1 MSNNIRNITII
12 AHVDHGKTTMIDNLM
27 KQSGSFRENE
37 VVDERLMDS
46 GELEKERGITILA
59 KPASIDWQDTR
70 VNIIDTPGHRDFA
83 AEVERVLS
91 MADGA
96 LLLIDSAEGVMPQT
110 KFVLAKALKQGL
122 KPIVVINKLDKADQR
137 ANEVLDETFDL
148 FVSLDANEEQ
158 LDFPVMYAS
167 GRSGWASKEVDGPR
181 ENLHPLLDLIIE
193 HVKPAELDKTKP
205 FAMLSTL
212 LYADSFLGR
221 SLVGK
226 ISQGTA
232 KANQAIKAIN
242 LKGEKVDEGRL
253 TKIFRYEGT
262 KKVPIEVGEAG
273 DIVVIAGLEK
283 ANVADTI
290 CDLEVNDPLPAT
302 PIDPPTMSITISVNS
317 SPLAGTEGKK
327 LTSTQI
333 RDRLVTEAQNNVGIS
348 FSQNA
353 NVDAFVISGRG
364 ELMLEILLTQM
375 RREGFEMTVSPPK
388 VLYQKDDNGNRLEP
402 IEEITVD
409 VDEEFSS
416 KIIDSMNRRKGKLL
430 DLKDTGKDKKRL
442 IFHAPTRGLMGY
454 TSRFLTLTKGTGV
467 INRIFHGYGKF
478 EGEMDGRKN
487 GALISMANGKAVA
500 FAIFNLQ
507 ARGEMFVTH
516 NDPVYEGM
524 IVGLAP
530 KAGDMIINVMKGKQL
545 TNMRTQGTDE
555 NVVLTPVRQMS
566 IAEQLSMLNTDE
578 ALEITPKSLRLR
590 KAILNPNDR
599 KKYYARHRWVGSN
612 QKSPSYNIY
621 KTYAFNF

>member
-1 MSNNIRNITII
+1 MDESL
-12 AHVDHGKTTMIDNLM
+12 IDP
-27 KQSGSFRENE
+27 GS
-37 VVDERLMDS
+37 S
-46 GELEKERGITILA
+46 EKERGLTILFTL
-59 KPASIDWQDTR
+59 ASIDWQNTR

-122 KPIVVINKLDKADQR
+122 KTIVVINKLDKADQR

-167 GRSGWASKEVDGPR
+167 GRSGWADKEVDGPR
-181 ENLHPLLDLIIE
+181 ENLHPLLDLILE
-193 HVKPAELDKTKP
+193 HVKPADLDKTKP

-232 KANQAIKAIN
+232 KANQPIKAIN

-348 FSQNA
+348 FSQNN

-388 VLYQKDDNGNRLEP
+388 VLFQKDENGNRMEP

-409 VDEEFSS
+409 LDEEFSS

-599 KKYYARHRWVGSN
+599 KKN
-612 QKSPSYNIY
+612 EKSSTPL
-621 KTYAFNF
+621 

>member
-1 MSNNIRNITII
+1 MTNIIRNITII
-12 AHVDHGKTTMIDNLM
+12 AHVDHGKTTLIDNLM
-27 KQSGSFRENE
+27 KQSGTFRENE
-37 VVDERLMDS
+37 NVEERVMDS

-59 KPASIDWQDTR
+59 KPSSINWKKSR
-70 VNIIDTPGHRDFA
+70 INIIDTPGHRDFA
-83 AEVERVLS
+83 AEVERVLH

-110 KFVLAKALKQGL
+110 KFVLSKALKQGL
-122 KPIVVINKLDKADQR
+122 KPIVVINKLDKPDQR

-158 LDFPVMYAS
+158 LDFPVLYAS
-167 GRSGWASKEVDGPR
+167 GRSGWASKEINGPK
-181 ENLHPLLDLIIE
+181 ENLKPLLDLIID
-193 HVKPAELDKTKP
+193 HVKPLSFDSTKP

-221 SLVGK
+221 SLVGR
-226 ISQGTA
+226 IAQGTA
-232 KANQAIKAIN
+232 KANQQIKAIN
-242 LKGEKVDEGRL
+242 LEGKKIDEGRL

-262 KKVPIEVGEAG
+262 KKVPIEEGEAG
-273 DIVVIAGLEK
+273 DIVIIAGLEK

-290 CDLEVNDPLPAT
+290 CDLSINEPIDAT
-302 PIDPPTMSITISVNS
+302 PIDPPTMSITITVNS

-333 RDRLVTEAQNNVGIS
+333 RDRLILEAENNVGIN
-348 FSQNA
+348 FEENEDK
-353 NVDAFVISGRG
+353 DAFVINGRG

-388 VLYQKDDNGNRLEP
+388 VLIKKDDKGNKLEP

-409 VDEEFSS
+409 LDEEYSS
-416 KIIDSMNRRKGKLL
+416 KIIDSMNRRKGKLI
-430 DLKDTGKDKKRL
+430 DLKDTGKNKKRI

-467 INRIFHGYGKF
+467 INRIFHSYGDYTGDM
-478 EGEMDGRKN
+478 EGRRN
-487 GALISMANGKAVA
+487 GALISMENGKAVA

-524 IVGLAP
+524 IVGLSS
-530 KAGDMIINVMKGKQL
+530 KSGDLEINVLKGKKL

-555 NVVLTPVRQMS
+555 NVVLTPVRKIA

-578 ALEITPKSLRLR
+578 ALEITPKSCRLR
-590 KAILNPNDR
+590 KLVLDPHER
-599 KKYYARHRWVGSN
+599 KRQSRAKAS
-612 QKSPSYNIY
+612 
-621 KTYAFNF
+621 

>member
-1 MSNNIRNITII
+1 MINDIRNITII
-12 AHVDHGKTTMIDNLM
+12 AHVDHGKTTLIDNLM
-27 KQSGSFRENE
+27 KQSGSFRDNE

-59 KPASIDWQDTR
+59 KPASINWKDSR
-70 VNIIDTPGHRDFA
+70 INIIDTPGHRDFA

-110 KFVLAKALKQGL
+110 KFVLSKALKQGL
-122 KPIVVINKLDKADQR
+122 KPIVIINKLDKADQR

-158 LDFPVMYAS
+158 LDFPVLYAS
-167 GRSGWASKEVDGPR
+167 GRSGWADKEIEGLR
-181 ENLHPLLDLIIE
+181 ENLNPLLDLIIQ

-212 LYADSFLGR
+212 LYADNFLGR
-221 SLVGK
+221 SLVGR

-232 KANQAIKAIN
+232 KANQPIKAIN
-242 LKGEKVDEGRL
+242 LKGEKVDEGKL

-262 KKVPIEVGEAG
+262 KKVPIEIGEAG

-290 CDLEVNDPLPAT
+290 CDPELNDPIPAT

-333 RDRLVTEAQNNVGIS
+333 RDRLISEAQNNVGIT
-348 FSQNA
+348 FSQNT
-353 NVDAFVISGRG
+353 NVDSFVISGRG

-388 VLYQKDDNGNRLEP
+388 VLYQKDEAGNKLEP

-409 VDEEFSS
+409 LDEEYSS

-442 IFHAPTRGLMGY
+442 VFHAPTRGLMGY

-478 EGEMDGRKN
+478 EGEMEGRKN
-487 GALISMANGKAVA
+487 GALISMSTGKAVA

-524 IVGLAP
+524 IVGLTP
-530 KAGDMIINVMKGKQL
+530 KPGDMIINVMKGKQL

-590 KAILNPNDR
+590 KSILNPHDR
-599 KKYYARHRWVGSN
+599 KRSE
-612 QKSPSYNIY
+612 KSG
-621 KTYAFNF
+621 TAA

>member
-1 MSNNIRNITII
+1 MTTSIRNITII
-12 AHVDHGKTTMIDNLM
+12 AHVDHGKTTLIDNLM

-59 KPASIDWQDTR
+59 KPASINWKDSR
-70 VNIIDTPGHRDFA
+70 INIIDTPGHRDFA

-137 ANEVLDETFDL
+137 ADEVLNETFDL

-158 LDFPVMYAS
+158 LDFPVIYAS
-167 GRSGWASKEVDGPR
+167 GRSGWASKEIDGPR
-181 ENLHPLLDLIIE
+181 ENLNPLLDLVID
-193 HVKPAELDKTKP
+193 HVKPAEFDKSKP

-221 SLVGK
+221 SLVGR

-232 KANQAIKAIN
+232 KANQQIKSIN
-242 LKGEKVDEGRL
+242 LDGEKVDEGRL

-290 CDLEVNDPLPAT
+290 CDTEVDIPIQAT
-302 PIDPPTMSITISVNS
+302 PIDPPTMSIKITVNS

-333 RDRLVTEAQNNVGIS
+333 RERLVQEAQNNVGIS
-348 FSQNA
+348 FSENE
-353 NVDAFVISGRG
+353 NKDSFEISGRG

-375 RREGFEMTVSPPK
+375 RREGFEMTVSPPR
-388 VLYQKDDNGNRLEP
+388 VLFQKNENGEKLEP
-402 IEEITVD
+402 IEEITMD
-409 VDEEFSS
+409 LDEEFSS
-416 KIIDSMNRRKGKLL
+416 KVIDSMNKRKGKLI
-430 DLKDTGKDKKRL
+430 DLKDTGKNKKRL

-467 INRIFHGYGKF
+467 INRIFHSYGKF
-478 EGEMDGRKN
+478 EGDMEGRRN
-487 GALISMANGKAVA
+487 GALISMEQGKAVA
-500 FAIFNLQ
+500 FAIYNLQ

-516 NDPVYEGM
+516 NDPVYSGM
-524 IVGLAP
+524 IVGLSP
-530 KAGDMIINVMKGKQL
+530 KPGDMIINVMKGKKL

-555 NVVLTPVRQMS
+555 NVVLTPVRKMS
-566 IAEQLSMLNTDE
+566 IAEQLSMLNSDE
-578 ALEITPKSLRLR
+578 ALEITPNSCRLR
-590 KAILNPNDR
+590 KAVLDPHER
-599 KKYYARHRWVGSN
+599 KKLSKLSEAS
-612 QKSPSYNIY
+612 
-621 KTYAFNF
+621 

>member
-59 KPASIDWQDTR
+59 KPASIDWQNSR

-221 SLVGK
+221 SLVGR

-232 KANQAIKAIN
+232 KANQPIKAIN
-242 LKGEKVDEGRL
+242 LKGEKVDEGKL

-290 CDLEVNDPLPAT
+290 CDPELNDPIPAT

-333 RDRLVTEAQNNVGIS
+333 RDRLVQEAQNNVGIT
-348 FSQNA
+348 FSQNE
-353 NVDAFVISGRG
+353 NVDSFVISGRG

-388 VLYQKDDNGNRLEP
+388 VLYQQDEAGNKLEP

-409 VDEEFSS
+409 LDEEFSS

-478 EGEMDGRKN
+478 EGVMDGRKN
-487 GALISMANGKAVA
+487 GALISMATGKAVA

-530 KAGDMIINVMKGKQL
+530 KPGDMIINVMKGKQL

-555 NVVLTPVRQMS
+555 NVVLTPVRKMS

-590 KAILNPNDR
+590 KAILNPNER
-599 KKYYARHRWVGSN
+599 KKN
-612 QKSPSYNIY
+612 EKSSTPL
-621 KTYAFNF
+621 

>member
-1 MSNNIRNITII
+1 MTTSIRNITII
-12 AHVDHGKTTMIDNLM
+12 AHVDHGKTTLIDNLM

-59 KPASIDWQDTR
+59 KPASINWKDSR
-70 VNIIDTPGHRDFA
+70 INIIDTPGHRDFA

-137 ANEVLDETFDL
+137 ADEVLNETFDL

-158 LDFPVMYAS
+158 LDFPVIYAS
-167 GRSGWASKEVDGPR
+167 GRSGWASKEIDGPR
-181 ENLHPLLDLIIE
+181 ENLNPLLDLVID
-193 HVKPAELDKTKP
+193 HVKPAEFDKTKP

-221 SLVGK
+221 SLVGR

-232 KANQAIKAIN
+232 KANQQIKAIN
-242 LKGEKVDEGRL
+242 LDGEKVDEGRL

-290 CDLEVNDPLPAT
+290 CDTEVDTPIQAT
-302 PIDPPTMSITISVNS
+302 PIDPPTMSIKITVNS

-333 RDRLVTEAQNNVGIS
+333 RERLVQEAQNNVGIS
-348 FSQNA
+348 FSENE
-353 NVDAFVISGRG
+353 NKDSFEISGRG

-388 VLYQKDDNGNRLEP
+388 VLFQKNDNGEKLEP
-402 IEEITVD
+402 IEEITMD
-409 VDEEFSS
+409 LDEEFSS
-416 KIIDSMNRRKGKLL
+416 KVIDSMNKRKGKLI
-430 DLKDTGKDKKRL
+430 DLKDTGKNKKRL

-467 INRIFHGYGKF
+467 INRIFHSYGKF
-478 EGEMDGRKN
+478 EGDMEGRRN
-487 GALISMANGKAVA
+487 GALISMEQGKAVA
-500 FAIFNLQ
+500 FAIYNLQ

-516 NDPVYEGM
+516 NDPVYSGM
-524 IVGLAP
+524 IVGLSP
-530 KAGDMIINVMKGKQL
+530 KPGDMIINVMKGKKL

-555 NVVLTPVRQMS
+555 NVVLTPVRKMS
-566 IAEQLSMLNTDE
+566 IAEQLSMLNSDE
-578 ALEITPKSLRLR
+578 ALEITPNSCRLR
-590 KAILNPNDR
+590 KAVLDPHER
-599 KKYYARHRWVGSN
+599 KKLSKLSEAS
-612 QKSPSYNIY
+612 
-621 KTYAFNF
+621 

>member
-59 KPASIDWQDTR
+59 KPASIDWQNTR

-167 GRSGWASKEVDGPR
+167 GRSGWADKEVDGPR
-181 ENLHPLLDLIIE
+181 ENLHSLLDLILE
-193 HVKPAELDKTKP
+193 HVKPADLDKTKP

-232 KANQAIKAIN
+232 KANQPIKAIN

-348 FSQNA
+348 FSQNN

-388 VLYQKDDNGNRLEP
+388 VLFQKDENGNRMEP

-409 VDEEFSS
+409 LDEEFSS

-599 KKYYARHRWVGSN
+599 KKN
-612 QKSPSYNIY
+612 EKSSTPL
-621 KTYAFNF
+621 

>member
-12 AHVDHGKTTMIDNLM
+12 AHVDHGKTTMIDTLM

-59 KPASIDWQDTR
+59 KPASITWKDSR
-70 VNIIDTPGHRDFA
+70 INIIDTPGHRDFA

-122 KPIVVINKLDKADQR
+122 KPIVIINKLDKADQR

-158 LDFPVMYAS
+158 LDFPVLYAS

-181 ENLHPLLDLIIE
+181 ENLHPLLDLILE
-193 HVKPAELDKTKP
+193 HVNPDDLDKTKP

-232 KANQAIKAIN
+232 KANQPIKAIN
-242 LKGEKVDEGRL
+242 LKGEIVDEGRL

-290 CDLEVNDPLPAT
+290 CDPEVNEPLPAT

-348 FSQNA
+348 FSQNN

-388 VLYQKDDNGNRLEP
+388 VLYQKDENGNRMEP

-409 VDEEFSS
+409 LDEEFSS

-530 KAGDMIINVMKGKQL
+530 KPGDMIINVMKGKQL

-590 KAILNPNDR
+590 KAILNPTDR
-599 KKYYARHRWVGSN
+599 KKN
-612 QKSPSYNIY
+612 EKSGTPL
-621 KTYAFNF
+621 

>member
-1 MSNNIRNITII
+1 MSNNVRNITII

-59 KPASIDWQDTR
+59 KPASIDWQNSR

-221 SLVGK
+221 SLVGR

-232 KANQAIKAIN
+232 KANQPIKAIN
-242 LKGEKVDEGRL
+242 LKGEKVDEGKL

-290 CDLEVNDPLPAT
+290 CDPELNDPIPAT

-333 RDRLVTEAQNNVGIS
+333 RDRLVQEAQNNVGIT
-348 FSQNA
+348 FSQNE
-353 NVDAFVISGRG
+353 NVDSFVISGRG

-388 VLYQKDDNGNRLEP
+388 VLYQQDEAGNKLEP

-409 VDEEFSS
+409 LDEEFSS

-487 GALISMANGKAVA
+487 GALISMATGKAVA

-530 KAGDMIINVMKGKQL
+530 KPGDMIINVMKGKQL

-555 NVVLTPVRQMS
+555 NVVLTPVRKMS

-590 KAILNPNDR
+590 KAILNPNER
-599 KKYYARHRWVGSN
+599 KKN
-612 QKSPSYNIY
+612 EKSSTPL
-621 KTYAFNF
+621 

>member
-1 MSNNIRNITII
+1 MNNSIRNITII
-12 AHVDHGKTTMIDNLM
+12 AHVDHGKTTLIDNLM

-37 VVDERLMDS
+37 IVDERLMDS

-59 KPASIDWQDTR
+59 KPASINWKNSR

-96 LLLIDSAEGVMPQT
+96 LLLIDSTEGVMPQT
-110 KFVLAKALKQGL
+110 KFVLAKALRQGL
-122 KPIVVINKLDKADQR
+122 KPIVVINKLDKPDQR
-137 ANEVLDETFDL
+137 ANEVLEETFDL

-158 LDFPVMYAS
+158 LDFPVLYAS
-167 GRSGWASKEVDGPR
+167 GRSGWASKELDGPR
-181 ENLHPLLDLIIE
+181 ENLNPLLDLIIDQ
-193 HVKPAELDKTKP
+193 VKPAEFDKSKP

-221 SLVGK
+221 SLVGR

-232 KANQAIKAIN
+232 KANQQIKAIN
-242 LKGEKVDEGRL
+242 LQREKVDEGRL

-262 KKVPIEVGEAG
+262 KKVPIDVGEAG

-290 CDLEVNDPLPAT
+290 CDLDVNEPIAAT
-302 PIDPPTMSITISVNS
+302 PIDPPTMSITITVNS
-317 SPLAGTEGKK
+317 SPLAGIEGKK

-333 RDRLVTEAQNNVGIS
+333 RDRLILEAQNNVGITFSENTGKDS
-348 FSQNA
+348 FE
-353 NVDAFVISGRG
+353 ISGRG

-388 VLYQKDDNGNRLEP
+388 VLFKKDDNGNRLEP
-402 IEEITVD
+402 IEEITMD
-409 VDEEFSS
+409 LDEEYSS
-416 KIIDSMNRRKGKLL
+416 KVIDSMNRRKGKLI

-454 TSRFLTLTKGTGV
+454 TSRFLTLTKGNGV
-467 INRIFHGYGKF
+467 INRIFHSYGKF
-478 EGEMDGRKN
+478 EGEMEVRRN
-487 GALISMANGKAVA
+487 GALISMEKGKAVA
-500 FAIFNLQ
+500 FAIYNLQ

-516 NDPVYEGM
+516 NDSVYAGM

-530 KAGDMIINVMKGKQL
+530 KPGDMIINVMKGKKL

-555 NVVLTPVRQMS
+555 NVVLTPIRKMS
-566 IAEQLSMLNTDE
+566 IAEQLSILNGDE
-578 ALEITPKSLRLR
+578 ALEITPKSCRLR
-590 KAILNPNDR
+590 KAILDHHKR
-599 KKYYARHRWVGSN
+599 KKSE
-612 QKSPSYNIY
+612 KSGAAGGMPPGGMGGMGM
-621 KTYAFNF
+621 

>member
-27 KQSGSFRENE
+27 KQSGSFRDNE

-59 KPASIDWQDTR
+59 KPASINWQDTR

-158 LDFPVMYAS
+158 LDFPVLYAS

-221 SLVGK
+221 SLVGR

-232 KANQAIKAIN
+232 KANQPIKAIN
-242 LKGEKVDEGRL
+242 LNGEKVDEGKL

-262 KKVPIEVGEAG
+262 KKVPIEIGEAG

-290 CDLEVNDPLPAT
+290 CDPELNEPIPAT

-333 RDRLVTEAQNNVGIS
+333 RDRLFSEAQNNVGIT

-353 NVDAFVISGRG
+353 NVDSFVISGRG

-388 VLYQKDDNGNRLEP
+388 VLFQKDEAGNKLEP

-409 VDEEFSS
+409 LDEEFSS

-442 IFHAPTRGLMGY
+442 VFHAPTRGLMGY

-487 GALISMANGKAVA
+487 GALISMSTGKAVA

-524 IVGLAP
+524 IVGLTP
-530 KAGDMIINVMKGKQL
+530 KPGDMIINVMKGKQL

-590 KAILNPNDR
+590 KAILNPHDR
-599 KKYYARHRWVGSN
+599 KRSE
-612 QKSPSYNIY
+612 KSG
-621 KTYAFNF
+621 TAA

>member
-1 MSNNIRNITII
+1 MNNNIRNITII
-12 AHVDHGKTTMIDNLM
+12 AHVDHGKTTMIDTLM

-59 KPASIDWQDTR
+59 KPASIDWNDSR
-70 VNIIDTPGHRDFA
+70 INIIDTPGHRDFA

-290 CDLEVNDPLPAT
+290 CDLEVTEPIHAT

-333 RDRLVTEAQNNVGIS
+333 RDRLVMEAQNNVGIT
-348 FSQNA
+348 FSQNN

-388 VLYQKDDNGNRLEP
+388 VLYQKDEGGNKLEP

-409 VDEEFSS
+409 LDEEFSS

-487 GALISMANGKAVA
+487 GALISMSNGKAVA

-590 KAILNPNDR
+590 KAILNPTDR
-599 KKYYARHRWVGSN
+599 KKN
-612 QKSPSYNIY
+612 EKSGTPL
-621 KTYAFNF
+621 

>member
-1 MSNNIRNITII
+1 MKNNIRNITII
-12 AHVDHGKTTMIDNLM
+12 AHVDHGKTTMIDTLM

-59 KPASIDWQDTR
+59 KPASINWKDSR
-70 VNIIDTPGHRDFA
+70 INIIDTPGHRDFA

-122 KPIVVINKLDKADQR
+122 RPIVIINKLDKADQR
-137 ANEVLDETFDL
+137 ADEVLDETFDL

-158 LDFPVMYAS
+158 LDFPVLYAS

-193 HVKPAELDKTKP
+193 HVNPAELDKTKP

-232 KANQAIKAIN
+232 KANQPIKAIN

-273 DIVVIAGLEK
+273 DIVIIAGLEK

-290 CDLEVNDPLPAT
+290 CDLEVTEPIHAT

-348 FSQNA
+348 FSQNN

-388 VLYQKDDNGNRLEP
+388 VLFQKDENGNRMEP

-409 VDEEFSS
+409 LDEEFSS

-530 KAGDMIINVMKGKQL
+530 KPGDMIINVMKGKQL

-590 KAILNPNDR
+590 KAILNPSER
-599 KKYYARHRWVGSN
+599 KKN
-612 QKSPSYNIY
+612 EKSGTPL
-621 KTYAFNF
+621 

>member
-1 MSNNIRNITII
+1 MKNTIRNITII
-12 AHVDHGKTTMIDNLM
+12 AHVDHGKTTLIDTLM

-37 VVDERLMDS
+37 VIEERVMDS

-59 KPASIDWQDTR
+59 KPTSIDWKDSR
-70 VNIIDTPGHRDFA
+70 INIIDTPGHRDFA
-83 AEVERVLS
+83 AEVERVLH

-137 ANEVLDETFDL
+137 ADEVLDETFDL

-158 LDFPVMYAS
+158 LDFPVLYAS

-181 ENLHPLLDLIIE
+181 ENLHPLLDLIMD
-193 HVKPAELDKTKP
+193 HVKPASLDKTKP

-221 SLVGK
+221 SLVGR

-232 KANQAIKAIN
+232 KANQQIKAIN
-242 LKGEKVDEGRL
+242 LQGEKVDEGRL

-262 KKVPIEVGEAG
+262 KKVPIEIGEAG
-273 DIVVIAGLEK
+273 DIVIIAGLEK

-290 CDLEVNDPLPAT
+290 CDIEVNEPISAT
-302 PIDPPTMSITISVNS
+302 PIDPPTMSITVTVNS

-333 RDRLVTEAQNNVGIS
+333 RDRLILEAENNVGIS
-348 FSQNA
+348 FSENE
-353 NVDAFVISGRG
+353 NKDSFVISGRG

-388 VLYQKDDNGNRLEP
+388 VLFQKNESGKKLEP
-402 IEEITVD
+402 IEEITMD
-409 VDEEFSS
+409 LDEEHSS
-416 KIIDSMNRRKGKLL
+416 KVIDSMNRRKGKLI

-467 INRIFHGYGKF
+467 INRIFHAYGEYTGDM
-478 EGEMDGRKN
+478 EGRRN
-487 GALISMANGKAVA
+487 GALISMEKGKAVA

-524 IVGLAP
+524 IVGLSS
-530 KAGDMIINVMKGKQL
+530 KSGDLEINVMKGKKL

-555 NVVLTPVRQMS
+555 NVVLTPVRKMA

-578 ALEITPKSLRLR
+578 ALEITPKSCRLR
-590 KAILNPNDR
+590 KAILNPHDR
-599 KKYYARHRWVGSN
+599 KRQSKAS
-612 QKSPSYNIY
+612 
-621 KTYAFNF
+621 

>member
-12 AHVDHGKTTMIDNLM
+12 AHVDHGKTTLIDNLM

-37 VVDERLMDS
+37 IVNERLMDS

-59 KPASIDWQDTR
+59 KPTSINWKGSR
-70 VNIIDTPGHRDFA
+70 INIIDTPGHRDFA

-122 KPIVVINKLDKADQR
+122 KPIVVINKLDKPDQR
-137 ANEVLDETFDL
+137 ANKVLDETFDL

-158 LDFPVMYAS
+158 LDFPILYAS
-167 GRSGWASKEVDGPR
+167 GRSGWASKEIEGSR
-181 ENLHPLLDLIIE
+181 ENLHPLLDLVIE

-221 SLVGK
+221 SLVGR

-232 KANQAIKAIN
+232 KANQKIKAIN
-242 LKGEKVDEGRL
+242 LKGEKVDEGKL
-253 TKIFRYEGT
+253 TKIFRYEGI
-262 KKVPIEVGEAG
+262 KKVPIEIGEAG

-290 CDLEVNDPLPAT
+290 CDLEVNKPITAT
-302 PIDPPTMSITISVNS
+302 PIDPPTMAITITVNS

-333 RDRLVTEAQNNVGIS
+333 RDRLVLEAQNNVGIT
-348 FSQNA
+348 FSENA
-353 NVDAFVISGRG
+353 SNDAFEISGRG

-375 RREGFEMTVSPPK
+375 RREGFEMTISPPK
-388 VLYQKDDNGNRLEP
+388 VLFQKDKNGNKLEP
-402 IEEITVD
+402 IEEITMD
-409 VDEEFSS
+409 LDEEFSS
-416 KIIDSMNRRKGKLL
+416 KVIDSMNRRKGKLIN
-430 DLKDTGKDKKRL
+430 LKDTGKNKKRL

-454 TSRFLTLTKGTGV
+454 TSRFLTLTKGNGV
-467 INRIFHGYGKF
+467 INRIFHSYGKF
-478 EGEMDGRKN
+478 EGDMEGRRN
-487 GALISMANGKAVA
+487 GALISMEQGKAVA

-507 ARGEMFVTH
+507 ARGEMFVAH
-516 NDPVYEGM
+516 NDPVYAGM

-530 KAGDMIINVMKGKQL
+530 KPGDMIINVMKGKKL

-555 NVVLTPVRQMS
+555 NVVLTPVRKMS
-566 IAEQLSMLNTDE
+566 IAEQLSILNTDE
-578 ALEITPKSLRLR
+578 ALEITPKSCRLR
-590 KAILNPNDR
+590 KAILNPHDR
-599 KKYYARHRWVGSN
+599 KRN
-612 QKSPSYNIY
+612 EKSGV
-621 KTYAFNF
+621 AA

>member
-1 MSNNIRNITII
+1 MPNNIRNITII
-12 AHVDHGKTTMIDNLM
+12 AHVDHGKTTMIDTLM

-59 KPASIDWQDTR
+59 KPASINWKDSR
-70 VNIIDTPGHRDFA
+70 INIIDTPGHRDFA

-122 KPIVVINKLDKADQR
+122 KPIVIINKLDKADQR

-158 LDFPVMYAS
+158 LDFPVLYAS

-193 HVKPAELDKTKP
+193 HVNPAELDKTKP

-232 KANQAIKAIN
+232 KANQPIKAIN

-273 DIVVIAGLEK
+273 DIVIIAGLEK

-290 CDLEVNDPLPAT
+290 CDLEVTEPIHAT

-348 FSQNA
+348 FSQNN

-388 VLYQKDDNGNRLEP
+388 VLYQKDASGNRMEP

-409 VDEEFSS
+409 LDEEFSS

-530 KAGDMIINVMKGKQL
+530 KPGDMIINVMKGKQL

-590 KAILNPNDR
+590 KAILNPTDR
-599 KKYYARHRWVGSN
+599 KKN
-612 QKSPSYNIY
+612 EKSGTPL
-621 KTYAFNF
+621 

>member
-12 AHVDHGKTTMIDNLM
+12 AHVDHGKTTMIDSLM

-37 VVDERLMDS
+37 VIEERLMDS

-59 KPASIDWQDTR
+59 KPASINWQDSR
-70 VNIIDTPGHRDFA
+70 INIIDTPGHRDFA

-122 KPIVVINKLDKADQR
+122 KPIVVINKLDKPDQR

-158 LDFPVMYAS
+158 LDFPVIYAS
-167 GRSGWASKEVDGPR
+167 GRSGWASKEIDGTR
-181 ENLHPLLDLIIE
+181 KNLHPLLDLVID
-193 HVKPAELDKTKP
+193 HVKPPKLDNTKP

-212 LYADSFLGR
+212 LYADTFLGR
-221 SLVGK
+221 SLVGR

-232 KANQAIKAIN
+232 KANQQIKAIN
-242 LKGEKVDEGRL
+242 LNGKKVDEGRL

-273 DIVVIAGLEK
+273 DIVVVAGLEK

-290 CDLEVNDPLPAT
+290 CDLVINDPIKAT
-302 PIDPPTMSITISVNS
+302 PIDPPTMSIKITVNS
-317 SPLAGTEGKK
+317 SPLAGSEGKK

-333 RDRLVTEAQNNVGIS
+333 RERLILEAQNNVGIT
-348 FSQNA
+348 FAEND
-353 NVDAFVISGRG
+353 NKDAFEISGRG

-388 VLYQKDDNGNRLEP
+388 VLYQQDKDGKKLEP
-402 IEEITVD
+402 IEEITMD
-409 VDEEFSS
+409 LDEEYSS
-416 KIIDSMNRRKGKLL
+416 KVIDSINRRKGKLI

-467 INRIFHGYGKF
+467 INRIFHSYGRF
-478 EGEMDGRKN
+478 EGEMEGRRN
-487 GALISMANGKAVA
+487 GALISMEQGKAVA

-507 ARGEMFVTH
+507 ARGEMFITH
-516 NDPVYEGM
+516 NDPVYTGM

-530 KAGDMIINVMKGKQL
+530 KPGDMIINVMKGKKL

-555 NVVLTPVRQMS
+555 NVVLTPVRKMS
-566 IAEQLSMLNTDE
+566 IAEQLSILNTDE
-578 ALEITPKSLRLR
+578 ALEITPKSCRLR
-590 KAILNPNDR
+590 KAILNPHER
-599 KKYYARHRWVGSN
+599 KKSEKILA
-612 QKSPSYNIY
+612 Q
-621 KTYAFNF
+621 